1 MEAKINGYADQ
12 LGAVGDH
19 HECWQ
24 LFLARFLDSPLCD
37 LNKPFEYVHS
47 PLPQSPAL
55 PK

>member
-12 LGAVGDH
+12 PGAVGDH

-24 LFLARFLDSPLCD
+24 LFLARSLDSPLCD